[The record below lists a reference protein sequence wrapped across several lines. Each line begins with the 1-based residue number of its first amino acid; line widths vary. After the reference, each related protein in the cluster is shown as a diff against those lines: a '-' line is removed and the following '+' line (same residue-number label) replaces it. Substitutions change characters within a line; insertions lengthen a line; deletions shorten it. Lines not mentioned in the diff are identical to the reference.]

1 MHDQSK
7 PAQFDMLRV
16 AKGFDDIGFVYGKQ
30 MLEFEIRDIACR
42 DMQEPSGTPV
52 DEVRIDEVAVLTD
65 QHAFI
70 AAAQMAQAVSWRPVS
85 LGKVERV
92 DRVVPALMQH
102 RNEPA
107 RQLGID
113 EESHDT

>member
-1 MHDQSK
+1 VE
-7 PAQFDMLRV
+7 PLRV
-16 AKGFDDIGFVYGKQ
+16 AV
-30 MLEFEIRDIACR
+30 
-42 DMQEPSGTPV
+42 
-52 DEVRIDEVAVLTD
+52 VARPCD

-70 AAAQMAQAVSWRPVS
+70 AAAQIAQAVIWRTVS